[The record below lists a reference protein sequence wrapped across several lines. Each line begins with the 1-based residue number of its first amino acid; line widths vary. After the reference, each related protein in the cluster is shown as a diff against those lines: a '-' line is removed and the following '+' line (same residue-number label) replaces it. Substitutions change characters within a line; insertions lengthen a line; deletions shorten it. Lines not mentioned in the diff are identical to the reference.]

1 MEEWAASEVGLLED
15 EASTQEVRLSSDGRM
30 RVGDTFKLR
39 ADSYLNP
46 ELISMVL

>member
-1 MEEWAASEVGLLED
+1 MEEWAASAVGLLEG
-15 EASTQEVRLSSDGRM
+15 EASTQEVRLSIDGRM

-39 ADSYLNP
+39 ANSYLNP